1 MFPFPRYRTNLTPN
15 CQPGRQHCV
24 TAAIGHCVMLSQKLT
39 RITLKKADF
48 QEYYQLV
55 DEKSKKADEGKRIG
69 KHPYSL
75 ALPNASM
82 LAPKLPRMT
91 SGAAGTRQSGIAG
104 VRSSTPED
112 DQ

>member
-1 MFPFPRYRTNLTPN
+1 
-15 CQPGRQHCV
+15 
-24 TAAIGHCVMLSQKLT
+24 MLSQKLT

-69 KHPYSL
+69 KHPYSM

-91 SGAAGTRQSGIAG
+91 ASSGAAGTRQSGIAG